1 MNWPFKKA
9 TETHWAALVLNQTLK
24 YVLILPSR
32 PWCNAAHQVKTTVTT
47 NNSAAVLS
55 HSSTAARWEE
65 AGRRIFRL
73 DSQNQ
78 AATFHHFT
86 RTQQQSLWKTVKCE
100 RAREREACSATYDQN
115 VTGRWGCL
123 FSALVNRRLGYGSDR
138 FTDLINVIQLLFP
151 GRWVHKYFILTSQK
165 MKFLMLFFTWV
176 SHQTSF
182 SFWTI
187 YLEVK
192 LFGK

>member
-9 TETHWAALVLNQTLK
+9 PETHWAARVLNQTLK

-47 NNSAAVLS
+47 NTSAAVLS

-138 FTDLINVIQLLFP
+138 FT
-151 GRWVHKYFILTSQK
+151 GR
-165 MKFLMLFFTWV
+165 
-176 SHQTSF
+176 QTLF
-182 SFWTI
+182 SFCFLVGEFINTS
-187 YLEVK
+187 Y
-192 LFGK
+192 